1 MDTAIRKISTLT
13 YPLRKARDVE
23 ELELGAKTAAKVIEI
38 VETGALRANK
48 NIKQDP
54 DAQTILKV
62 SCMWQGLL
70 MSARHGSVS
79 CAPTA

>member
-1 MDTAIRKISTLT
+1 METGIRKIGQLT

-23 ELELGAKTAAKVIEI
+23 QLSLGEKTAAKVTEI

-54 DAQTILKV
+54 TAQTILMV
-62 SCMWQGLL
+62 SWK
-70 MSARHGSVS
+70 
-79 CAPTA
+79 T

>member
-1 MDTAIRKISTLT
+1 MSHKILVTEVTSGLWQAVDTAIRKISALT

-54 DAQTILKV
+54 DAQTILKA
-62 SCMWQGLL
+62 S
-70 MSARHGSVS
+70 
-79 CAPTA
+79 